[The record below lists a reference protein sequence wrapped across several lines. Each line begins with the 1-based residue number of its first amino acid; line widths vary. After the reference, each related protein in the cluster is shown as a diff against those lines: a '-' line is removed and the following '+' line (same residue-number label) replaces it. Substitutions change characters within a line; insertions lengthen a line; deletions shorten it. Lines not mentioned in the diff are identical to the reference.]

1 MRKAILRILS
11 FINAIFALAL
21 ICAYVSVYIPP
32 DVFWTPSLFGLAYPF
47 LLIINVLFIVFWL
60 LFKPRNVI
68 LSVLVIAIGWG
79 YLSRY
84 VQLKGNTTDE
94 EGIRVLS
101 YNVQHFK
108 GNGQGKQK
116 ENAEKIISFID
127 SVQPDII
134 CLQESRLRKN
144 NIFNLAQTVKKLKTI
159 KHYQFASSSTS
170 YGSVTMTRYPIVN
183 MGEIRFENSR
193 NISIYTDVLIDFDT
207 VRIFNIH
214 LQSYQIDPNKY
225 TILESPTLGEEENMK
240 EVQEIGVKFKEAF
253 QLRAEQ
259 VREIRKY
266 INESPYNVIVCG
278 DFNDTPISFSYKM
291 LSDDLIDAFVNSGK
305 GIGRTYIGKLPSFRI
320 DYILHGEGFESYNFK
335 THDFELSDHLPISG
349 TLLKKNN

>member
-1 MRKAILRILS
+1 M
-11 FINAIFALAL
+11 
-21 ICAYVSVYIPP
+21 
-32 DVFWTPSLFGLAYPF
+32 
-47 LLIINVLFIVFWL
+47 VFWL
-60 LFKPRNVI
+60 LFKPRNLI
-68 LSVLVIAIGWG
+68 LSLLVIVIGWG

-84 VQLKGNTTDE
+84 IQLIGKNSDQ

-108 GNGQGKQK
+108 GNGQGEQK
-116 ENAEKIISFID
+116 VNAEKIISFVD
-127 SVQPDII
+127 SIQPDII

-144 NIFNLAQTVKKLKTI
+144 TIFNLAQTVKKLKTI

-170 YGSVTMTRYPIVN
+170 FGSVTMTRYPIVN

-225 TILESPTLGEEENMK
+225 TILESPNLGEEENMK
-240 EVQEIGVKFKEAF
+240 EVQEIGVKFKAAF

-266 INESPYNVIVCG
+266 INQSPYNVILCG
-278 DFNDTPISFSYKM
+278 DFNDTPISFSYRL
-291 LSDDLIDAFVNSGK
+291 LSDELSDAFEESGK

-320 DYILHGEGFESYNFK
+320 DYILHGNGFESYNFE
-335 THDFELSDHLPISG
+335 THDFELSDHLPISCD
-349 TLLKKNN
+349 LIKKNY

>member
-1 MRKAILRILS
+1 MLRILS
-11 FINAIFALAL
+11 FINALTALAL
-21 ICAYVSVYIPP
+21 VIAYVSIYMPP
-32 DVFWTPSLFGLAYPF
+32 DVFWIPSLFGLAYPF
-47 LLIINVLFIVFWL
+47 LLLINILFLFFWL
-60 LFKPRNVI
+60 LFKPRNAL

-79 YLSRY
+79 YLNRY
-84 VQLKGNTTDE
+84 IQFKGKKSGND
-94 EGIRVLS
+94 GIRVLS
-101 YNVQHFK
+101 YNVQHFRNNGE
-108 GNGQGKQK
+108 GNQK

-134 CLQESRLRKN
+134 CLQEARLRKN
-144 NIFNLAQTVKKLKTI
+144 NIFNLAQTVRKLKTI

-225 TILESPTLGEEENMK
+225 SILESPNLSEEENVK
-240 EVQEIGVKFKEAF
+240 EMQEIGVKFKEAF

-278 DFNDTPISFSYKM
+278 DFNDTPVSFSYKLLQKD
-291 LSDDLIDAFVNSGK
+291 LSDAFVRSGK

-320 DYILHGEGFESYNFK
+320 DYILHGDGFESYNFE
-335 THDFELSDHLPISG
+335 TLDFKLSDHLPITC
-349 TLLKKNN
+349 TLEKKNF